1 MRKHQNK
8 KALSQTS
15 SLKLRRIRH
24 LMLIVSGC
32 FVIVLIGGSFAYVYI
47 HRQSSVIQPKK
58 VIVSPT
64 FRPVVGDVN
73 DPEVD
78 DDDVTV
84 QQSLIPAFQFKR
96 GGYTISGTVVDNHS
110 RQPVFGAVV
119 WIDLPVQ
126 EGQPTTIPLNTI
138 TDAQGNFQFIHIAQ
152 GSYTLVASRYYNIGD
167 NRYYAERI
175 FSAVALNSNRSNV
188 TLLLTAIP
196 VSGHR
201 SVTSGR
207 AKNVILIDLRG
218 FYAASLLDD
227 PLLLDETR
235 NLRAFLQHASVQRS
249 LWLPY
254 GWRPLDQYA
263 LLTGSYPQWATY
275 DPWPHVVPWGM
286 PDNIDTTFWFTGG
299 RQAHL
304 FGQESIFDVAKSYG
318 MQTGVV
324 TSSDYLLSDATTR
337 SLDLLQRSS
346 TFTQT
351 NWLTQMKQEISSG
364 QTQSNGFLLYSEL
377 APLAVNDTT
386 SSPDAQGD
394 DYQQA
399 LLLADQTFG
408 QLLTWLGQQGLLQN
422 TLIALTTSQAEANHS
437 FADNFYGMGGMGD
450 TGQGTSKQTLLAL
463 SGPGQCAGTGLQSS
477 TSAFII
483 APTLMHATGLPAPEE
498 ARMPSVPSQ
507 YLQGGCS

>member
-1 MRKHQNK
+1 MRRVLLI
-8 KALSQTS
+8 LS
-15 SLKLRRIRH
+15 
-24 LMLIVSGC
+24 GF
-32 FVIVLIGGSFAYVYI
+32 FVLVLISASIAYVYLRPQPPVI
-47 HRQSSVIQPKK
+47 HPKK
-58 VIVSPT
+58 AVAGPT

-78 DDDVTV
+78 DDDITV

-96 GGYTISGTVVDNHS
+96 GGYTIRGTVVDAHS
-110 RQPVFGAVV
+110 KQPVFGAVV

-126 EGQPTTIPLNTI
+126 VGQPTTIPLNTV
-138 TDAQGNFQFIHIAQ
+138 TDAQGNYSFIHIAQ

-175 FSAVALNSNRSNV
+175 FSSVLLTGNRSGI
-188 TLLLTAIP
+188 TLPLTPIVVP
-196 VSGHR
+196 GTR
-201 SVTSGR
+201 SVPPGK

-227 PLLLDETR
+227 PLLLNETR
-235 NLRAFLQHASVQRS
+235 NLRAFLQHASVQSS

-263 LLTGSYPQWATY
+263 LLTGTYPQWATA
-275 DPWPHVVPWGM
+275 DSWPHVVPWGM

-299 RQAHL
+299 RSAHL

-324 TSSDYLLSDATTR
+324 AGSDYLLSDATTR

-346 TFTQT
+346 TFTQA
-351 NWLTQMKQEISSG
+351 NWLTQVKEAIASG
-364 QTQSNGFLLYSEL
+364 QQQSNGFLLYSEL
-377 APLAVNDTT
+377 APLAASDT

-437 FADNFYGMGGMGD
+437 FADNFYGMGS

-463 SGPGQCAGTGLQSS
+463 SGPGQCASAIQQPDA
-477 TSAFII
+477 SAFII
-483 APTLMHATGLPAPEE
+483 APTLMHVLGLPAPAE
-498 ARMPSVPSQ
+498 ARIPSVPSQ
-507 YLQGGCS
+507 YLEGGCS

>member
-1 MRKHQNK
+1 MRKQRSNTLSPQTPSPK
-8 KALSQTS
+8 RRRVRRLLLILSSCFAL
-15 SLKLRRIRH
+15 
-24 LMLIVSGC
+24 
-32 FVIVLIGGSFAYVYI
+32 VLIGASIAYVYL
-47 HRQSSVIQPKK
+47 RPQPSVVHPRK
-58 VIVSPT
+58 VIAGPT

-78 DDDVTV
+78 DDDITV
-84 QQSLIPAFQFKR
+84 QQSLVPAFQFKR
-96 GGYTISGTVVDNHS
+96 GGYTISGTVLDARS
-110 RQPVFGAVV
+110 KQPVFGAVV
-119 WIDLPVQ
+119 WIDLLVQ
-126 EGQPTTIPLNTI
+126 EGQPTTIPLNTV
-138 TDAQGNFQFIHIAQ
+138 TDASGKYEFIHIAQ

-175 FSAVALNSNRSNV
+175 FSSVVLTGNRSGV
-188 TLLLTAIP
+188 TLPLTAISI
-196 VSGHR
+196 VSHR
-201 SVTSGR
+201 SVLSGR
-207 AKNVILIDLRG
+207 AKNVILLDLRG

-235 NLRAFLQHASVQRS
+235 NFRAFLQHATVQPS

-286 PDNIDTTFWFTGG
+286 PDNIDTTFWLTGG
-299 RQAHL
+299 REAHL

-346 TFTQT
+346 TFTQA

-364 QTQSNGFLLYSEL
+364 QTQSNGFLVYSEL
-377 APLAVNDTT
+377 APLSVSDTT

-408 QLLTWLGQQGLLQN
+408 QLLTWLSQQGLLQN

-437 FADNFYGMGGMGD
+437 FADNFYGMGG

-463 SGPGQCAGTGLQSS
+463 SGPGQCTATIQQPGN
-477 TSAFII
+477 SAFII
-483 APTLMHATGLPAPEE
+483 APTLMHAIGLPAPAE
-498 ARMPSVPSQ
+498 ARIPFVPSEPMK
-507 YLQGGCS
+507 GDCA

>member
-1 MRKHQNK
+1 MRLLLILSSCF
-8 KALSQTS
+8 AL
-15 SLKLRRIRH
+15 
-24 LMLIVSGC
+24 
-32 FVIVLIGGSFAYVYI
+32 VLIGASIAYVYLRPQPPLA
-47 HRQSSVIQPKK
+47 HPKK
-58 VIVSPT
+58 VIAGPT

-78 DDDVTV
+78 DDDITV
-84 QQSLIPAFQFKR
+84 PQSLIPAFQFKR
-96 GGYTISGTVVDNHS
+96 GGYTISGTVLDAHS
-110 RQPVFGAVV
+110 KQPVFGAVV
-119 WIDLPVQ
+119 WIDLSVQ
-126 EGQPTTIPLNTI
+126 KGQPTTIPLNTV
-138 TDAQGNFQFIHIAQ
+138 TNAQGTYQFMHIAP

-167 NRYYAERI
+167 NRYYSERI
-175 FSAVALNSNRSNV
+175 FSSIALTGNCSGI
-188 TLLLTAIP
+188 TLPLTAIAVP
-196 VSGHR
+196 GNR
-201 SVTSGR
+201 SVPSGR
-207 AKNVILIDLRG
+207 AKNIILIDLRG

-235 NLRAFLQHASVQRS
+235 NFRAFLQHASVQRS

-299 RQAHL
+299 REAHL

-346 TFTQT
+346 TFTQA
-351 NWLTQMKQEISSG
+351 NWLTQMKQEISAG
-364 QTQSNGFLLYSEL
+364 RIQSNGFLLYSEL
-377 APLAVNDTT
+377 APLPASDIT

-408 QLLTWLGQQGLLQN
+408 QLLTWLSQQGLLQN

-437 FADNFYGMGGMGD
+437 FADNFYGMGGIGG
-450 TGQGTSKQTLLAL
+450 TSQGTSKQTLLAL
-463 SGPGQCAGTGLQSS
+463 SGPGQCTATIQQSS
-477 TSAFII
+477 NSAFII
-483 APTLMHATGLPAPEE
+483 APTLMHAIGLPAPAE
-498 ARMPSVPSQ
+498 ARIPFVSSQ